1 MRYLINVY
9 RTTAYCACQEFKY
22 LCALYVKYGMHVYA
36 IFALLSPVIL
46 VILDLDINVAF
57 SIIILILLFMPAINH
72 HTEEK
77 GETCEPLL

>member
-1 MRYLINVY
+1 
-9 RTTAYCACQEFKY
+9 
-22 LCALYVKYGMHVYA
+22 MHVYA